1 MFKSGKLNVNLTL
14 EASGSH
20 YTAPANGWVFLQGTA
35 SGSNIQLDL
44 GNTKTAVGARI
55 VLANSG
61 NIGKVLL
68 PVNKGDIYSV
78 YYGSLSANI
87 FRFVYAEGQSSIIK
101 Y

>member
-1 MFKSGKLNVNLTL
+1 MFPSNRYVDL
-14 EASGSH
+14 ELKASGST

-44 GNTKTAVGARI
+44 GNTATAMGSRI
-55 VLANSG
+55 ILTNSG

-68 PVNKGDIYSV
+68 PVNKDDIYSV

-87 FRFVYAEGQSSIIK
+87 FRFVYTEGQLSIIK